1 MSVYD
6 KYKDSG
12 TSWLGQIPSE
22 WKTGVIGSLYKLRN
36 TKVSDVD
43 YPPLSVTMKGIVP
56 QLENAAK
63 TDAHDARKLV
73 LKGDFAIN
81 SRSDRRGSCGIS
93 EYDGSVSLIN
103 TVLTPRKSMNPK
115 YYDWLFHTIQFADEY
130 YKQGHGIVNDLWTTR
145 WDEMKRIII
154 PVPSDDEQRAIAK
167 YLDKKITH
175 IDSVISEAKASI
187 EEYKAWKASIIY
199 EAVTKGLD
207 PNVEMKDSE
216 IEWIGEMP
224 FNWSMKPI
232 KRIVVARDGGAWG
245 DEVANQESDGNRIC
259 MRIADFDFDK
269 GKFKKNNIN
278 FYTERNYS
286 HDQIEKL
293 TLQKGDL
300 LIEKSGGGE
309 KTPVGRIVLFDLEF
323 DALYANFMDR
333 IRVDFKQALPKY
345 ISYYWRAMY
354 YKAVTTAYI
363 KQTTG
368 IQNLNISALLEK
380 ENVLLPEITV
390 QEKIVN
396 FLDIEC
402 ERIDTLISEKNL
414 LVSDL
419 ELYKK
424 SLIFEVVTGKRKV
437 V

>member
-154 PVPSDDEQRAIAK
+154 PVPSDDEQMAIAE
-167 YLDKKITH
+167 YLDKKIEH
-175 IDSVISEAKASI
+175 IDSIISEAKESI

-199 EAVTKGLD
+199 ESVTKGLN
-207 PNVEMKDSE
+207 PNVEMKDSK
-216 IEWIGEMP
+216 IDIIGEMP
-224 FNWSMKPI
+224 QHWTTCRLKYLCSVMTGNQDTQNADENGEYLFYVRSPI
-232 KRIVVARDGGAWG
+232 VQRSNTYSYEGEGILMAGDGAGAGRIFHHA
-245 DEVANQESDGNRIC
+245 
-259 MRIADFDFDK
+259 F
-269 GKFKKNNIN
+269 GKYAIHQRVYCFYNFNNIN
-278 FYTERNYS
+278 TRYFLHFVSELFKKVMDKGSAQSTVPSVRLPMIQDFVFCIPPEDEQSKIVEYL
-286 HDQIEKL
+286 DIKCEK
-293 TLQKGDL
+293 
-300 LIEKSGGGE
+300 INE
-309 KTPVGRIVLFDLEF
+309 I
-323 DALYANFMDR
+323 
-333 IRVDFKQALPKY
+333 
-345 ISYYWRAMY
+345 IS
-354 YKAVTTAYI
+354 
-363 KQTTG
+363 
-368 IQNLNISALLEK
+368 EK
-380 ENVLLPEITV
+380 EN
-390 QEKIVN
+390 
-396 FLDIEC
+396 
-402 ERIDTLISEKNL
+402 LILE
-414 LVSDL
+414 L

-437 V
+437 WCGK